1 MVAFSFLR
9 TVPVIIGLSAVLAFG
24 CSGPEPE
31 AEIRGPGGD
40 GGSGGTGGSGGSGGD
55 NGSGSSQLIGPEGG
69 AVTGEQGVTVTIPAG
84 ALASDTTIAANV
96 VDASDL
102 PAPPSGMTA
111 AGPFVALT
119 PHGTQFAMPVEVT
132 LPYTSSS
139 SRLTV
144 LRIDDESDTTWEQ
157 LTGASFDGGTA
168 TVGLSRFSILAVA
181 APDSGGTGGAGGG
194 GGQFNQCAEYR
205 RIIVSPTTQSTGGDP
220 VDVQVWCYDPD
231 GAIDSPLAAILF
243 VTVASVAADPDP
255 STWVNCGLNTD
266 FQFPPV
272 PQACPHQDLPI
283 PTVVGSESTDI
294 DLFCNIGDDGTGYPG
309 TQCVVL
315 VSVSDDGFAAGGTDP
330 FGCDGTR
337 DHSYIGVPVFCQCN
351 SVCQTFDP

>member
-1 MVAFSFLR
+1 MVSFSFLR

-24 CSGPEPE
+24 CSGTEPE

-40 GGSGGTGGSGGSGGD
+40 G
-55 NGSGSSQLIGPEGG
+55 GSSQLIGPEGG

-102 PAPPSGMTA
+102 PAPPSGTTA

-139 SRLTV
+139 SSLTV

-181 APDSGGTGGAGGG
+181 ALDTAGSGGE
-194 GGQFNQCAEYR
+194 FNQCAEYS
-205 RIIVSPTTQSTGGDP
+205 RIIVSPSTQSTGGDP

-231 GAIDSPLAAILF
+231 GGIDSPLATILF
-243 VTVASVAADPDP
+243 VTVASVAADPDA

-272 PQACPHQDLPI
+272 PQACPHQDP

-337 DHSYIGVPVFCQCN
+337 DSSYIRVPVFCQCN
-351 SVCQTFDP
+351 SACQTFDP